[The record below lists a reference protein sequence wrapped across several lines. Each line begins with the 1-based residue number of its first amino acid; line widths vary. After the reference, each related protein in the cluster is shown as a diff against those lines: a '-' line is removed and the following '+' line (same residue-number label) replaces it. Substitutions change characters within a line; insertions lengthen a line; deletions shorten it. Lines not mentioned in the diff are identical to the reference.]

1 MNHEIYGHV
10 TDVPWA
16 FRFITNI
23 HSWQAGASPI
33 FSDPSHPTQIYE
45 MIYCLITFSVVMFL
59 YWRTNARKYEGFIYG
74 IFLEFVFFTRFVLEF
89 IKNSQVSFEEN
100 MILNMG
106 QILSIPLIL
115 WGAYLLYHSINEMR
129 HGEGLKLTRE

>member
-1 MNHEIYGHV
+1 
-10 TDVPWA
+10 
-16 FRFITNI
+16 
-23 HSWQAGASPI
+23 
-33 FSDPSHPTQIYE
+33 
-45 MIYCLITFSVVMFL
+45 MFL